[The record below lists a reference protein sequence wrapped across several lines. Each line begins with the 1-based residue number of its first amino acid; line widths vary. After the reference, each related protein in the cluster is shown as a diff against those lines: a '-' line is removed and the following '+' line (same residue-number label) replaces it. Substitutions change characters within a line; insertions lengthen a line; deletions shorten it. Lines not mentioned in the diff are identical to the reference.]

1 MATYDFHGELRTP
14 CPLCLCL
21 YQSFKQFEFTF
32 YLFIFLKRL
41 LISSADAKGKDSMIL
56 FKIKETAHI
65 NFRPRVVLKFGVARD
80 DGLDARKCTLH
91 IKQWPRRYE
100 QVEQGSCAN
109 PGFFVRRG
117 GGGGGVEARRPEN
130 SLDNVFFSVIN
141 LFYSLQ
147 SGSNGF
153 ITEGRRGS
161 NFFQGVGVSKETH
174 ITCDFPEAGSG
185 SPNPP
190 LDPHVGLPDVT
201 VCLQN
206 HGLSKFK

>member
-41 LISSADAKGKDSMIL
+41 LIISADAKGKDSMIL

-109 PGFFVRRG
+109 PGFFVR
-117 GGGGGVEARRPEN
+117 GGGGVEARRPEN
-130 SLDNVFFSVIN
+130 SLDNF
-141 LFYSLQ
+141 
-147 SGSNGF
+147 
-153 ITEGRRGS
+153 
-161 NFFQGVGVSKETH
+161 FFQSSTYFTVYRV
-174 ITCDFPEAGSG
+174 
-185 SPNPP
+185 
-190 LDPHVGLPDVT
+190 DPMVL
-201 VCLQN
+201 LQR
-206 HGLSKFK
+206 GGGGPTSSRGWGCPKKPI